1 MLMREAERL
10 SREEFRDRQWAK
22 FRLRL
27 EEWYASNPFYRRLL
41 DEARVTPD
49 DVLTFDDLR
58 RLPMVTATKDYRFE
72 GRDGPVSLL
81 DLFEGRRQLAV
92 YHFMFG
98 PEWEAGCPGCTAV
111 IDEVAPGRL
120 AHLHA
125 RDTSFAVVSRAP
137 FAKLESY
144 KAARGWTIDCWYSS
158 HGSDFNYD
166 FHVTFDASV
175 SPVLFNYR
183 DANELATTKHAWAA
197 QTENQPV
204 EVSGLSFFLREG
216 DEVFHTYSA
225 YQRGTEPLI
234 GAYERYLKVKEQIH
248 DDKEALKDP
257 ELRDMVLEELP
268 ALEADVVRLEFEWG
282 QPVDPDDLAKV
293 VEGHPKAKVVLLTH
307 NETSTGLTNPLRELA
322 RVAHDASRLVVVDG
336 VSSISSIARRSACP
350 KRSCGRRR

>member
-1 MLMREAERL
+1 MTLPDVVSPSEWLAARNALLAKEKELMRQADALNAER
-10 SREEFRDRQWAK
+10 
-22 FRLRL
+22 
-27 EEWYASNPFYRRLL
+27 
-41 DEARVTPD
+41 
-49 DVLTFDDLR
+49 R

-158 HGSDFNYD
+158 DGSDFNYD

-234 GAYERYLKVKEQIH
+234 GAYQILDLSPLGRQEEWEEPQDRIERPSP
-248 DDKEALKDP
+248 ADP
-257 ELRDMVLEELP
+257 S
-268 ALEADVVRLEFEWG
+268 FG
-282 QPVDPDDLAKV
+282 
-293 VEGHPKAKVVLLTH
+293 G
-307 NETSTGLTNPLRELA
+307 GL
-322 RVAHDASRLVVVDG
+322 V
-336 VSSISSIARRSACP
+336 
-350 KRSCGRRR
+350 